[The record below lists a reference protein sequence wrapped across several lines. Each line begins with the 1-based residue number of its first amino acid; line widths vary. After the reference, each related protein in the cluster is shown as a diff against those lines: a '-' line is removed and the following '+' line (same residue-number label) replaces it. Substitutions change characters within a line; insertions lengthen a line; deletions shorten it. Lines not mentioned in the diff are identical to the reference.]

1 MISSNIRVP
10 EDLWEELKKIAN
22 KEERSINA
30 QLIYIIKKYIE
41 ENTISKW
48 KLKDF
53 LANNRVSKISEVILH
68 KMLAPKIGYILLAKL
83 FSFLN

>member
-1 MISSNIRVP
+1 MIFSNIRVP

-41 ENTISKW
+41 EQNK
-48 KLKDF
+48 K
-53 LANNRVSKISEVILH
+53 
-68 KMLAPKIGYILLAKL
+68 
-83 FSFLN
+83 